1 MIVRRLSQELKL
13 PRELKKT
20 LEALLSLTKNEKDP
34 DKYFSADR
42 IDIYGTGMKFP
53 VWTGKD
59 ETRQIRID
67 SYLQGAIISG
77 YVNMVVITYARNG
90 KDVFERCYRIRKDK
104 ISRVEKLVRE

>member
-1 MIVRRLSQELKL
+1 MIVRRLPQELKL
-13 PRELKKT
+13 PRELKST

-42 IDIYGTGMKFP
+42 INVYGTVMKFP

-67 SYLQGAIISG
+67 SYLQGALISG
-77 YVNMVVITYARNG
+77 YVNMVVIMYERKG
-90 KDVFERCYRIRKDK
+90 KEVFERCYRIGKDK
-104 ISRVEKLVRE
+104 ISRVEELIRE